1 MPQGPEVLLVKARV
15 LERLGR
21 YQEALEALEVAST
34 ALGQPGKM
42 NLGAE
47 VAAVRGSVLFRLG
60 QVEEAL
66 KEAALA
72 RQGGPWAQGEALNLE
87 DLLALTR
94 GEFSQAAELFARAA
108 VRFLAAGEVARQVD
122 ALNNRAIALFE
133 LGSPKA
139 EGVFAEALEA
149 AGEVP
154 LLRARVLL
162 NLGVVRERQGR
173 TDEAEALYREALHL
187 AEEAGVLEAMGRA

>member
-1 MPQGPEVLLVKARV
+1 M
-15 LERLGR
+15 
-21 YQEALEALEVAST
+21 
-34 ALGQPGKM
+34 
-42 NLGAE
+42 
-47 VAAVRGSVLFRLG
+47 
-60 QVEEAL
+60 
-66 KEAALA
+66 A

-87 DLLALTR
+87 GLLALTR

-108 VRFLAAGEVARQVD
+108 VRLLAAGEVARQVD

-187 AEEAGVLEAMGRA
+187 AEEAGVLEAMGRAWNNLGALFHRQGRREEAEAAYLRALRALLPTSLSLMPSASTYKVGSEASIFLREKRGRGGAIIPRFPR